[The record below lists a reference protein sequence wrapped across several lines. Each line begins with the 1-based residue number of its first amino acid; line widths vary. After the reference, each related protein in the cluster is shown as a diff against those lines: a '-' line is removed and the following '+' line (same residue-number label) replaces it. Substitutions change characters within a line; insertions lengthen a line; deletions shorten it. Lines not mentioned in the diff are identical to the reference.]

1 MQVSR
6 TSKPRS
12 DEVASEA
19 LAFEIVYQRLAGPV
33 YRFCLTQVGGPSAAE
48 EVAADAWAA
57 AWAAF
62 ERTHPAADGVDAWV
76 FRIVRNKAKN
86 HLRSARRRFRLWA
99 ALTKE
104 RVPVADAEVKVI
116 ERAEAAAALTS
127 LQTMR
132 PMERAL
138 IGLRVC
144 SDLSFAEIGAVMG
157 CSEAAARVATHRALL
172 RLRTHMEGRP

>member
-1 MQVSR
+1 MHMSQTAKSR
-6 TSKPRS
+6 SE
-12 DEVASEA
+12 EVASEA
-19 LAFEIVYQRLAGPV
+19 LAFEAVYQRLAGPV

-57 AWAAF
+57 AWTAF
-62 ERTHPAADGVDAWV
+62 ERTHPTAAGVDAWV
-76 FRIVRNKAKN
+76 FRIVRNTAKN
-86 HLRSARRRFRLWA
+86 HLRSVRRRLRLWV

-104 RVPVADAEVKVI
+104 RVPVADAEVKVV
-116 ERAEAAAALTS
+116 ERAAAALTS

-132 PMERAL
+132 PRERAL

-144 SDLSFAEIGAVMG
+144 SDLSFAEIGAVMA

-172 RLRTHMEGRP
+172 RLRARMEGMA